1 MIGMRKKAKAIIKI
15 LYILSTYQK
24 SFIFKNLFSFLSKR
38 PKPFAQKKSIGVLGL
53 YGPKTPILYNNLH

>member
-15 LYILSTYQK
+15 LYILSTNQISVFLK
-24 SFIFKNLFSFLSKR
+24 ICSFFEQEDTAL
-38 PKPFAQKKSIGVLGL
+38 AQKKSISVLGL